1 MIQNPNLADVRPGDE
16 IDGFYLLSDATVRS
30 STNGSRYLS
39 ATLCDRSGSL
49 DMKMWDYA
57 LAIGP
62 NDNGSAVRVRG
73 QVLDYR
79 GTRQLNVRQLRLAEE
94 RDGVEAENLVPT
106 APIDAEE
113 AMAYVEDR
121 IASLQDTDFRKL
133 AETLFARHREG
144 IRTIPAAKSVHHG
157 FRGGLLMHTAN
168 MLQTADFLS
177 GLYAEAV
184 NRDLL
189 LTGVLLH
196 DIAKLREFDFS
207 PLGMV
212 KEYSVEGRLLGHPVM
227 GAMEAAETA
236 EALGIPQE
244 KAMLLEHLLLSHH
257 GEPEFGAAVRPMC
270 AEAELLHLID
280 LIDSR
285 MEIYAETLQDLPAG
299 TFSDRIFAL
308 DKRIYKPSET

>member
-49 DMKMWDYA
+49 DLKMWDYT
-57 LAIGP
+57 LTIGP

-94 RDGVEAENLVPT
+94 KDGVEAESLVPT

-113 AMAYVEDR
+113 AMAYVEER
-121 IASLQDTDFRKL
+121 IGSLQDEDYRKL
-133 AETLFARHREG
+133 AETIFARHRDRF
-144 IRTIPAAKSVHHG
+144 RTIPAAKSVHHG
-157 FRGGLLMHTAN
+157 FRSGLLMHTAN
-168 MLQTADFLS
+168 MLQTADWLAD
-177 GLYAEAV
+177 LYAEV
-184 NRDLL
+184 IHRDLL

-207 PLGMV
+207 PLGTV
-212 KEYSVEGRLLGHPVM
+212 KDYSVEGRLLGHPVM
-227 GAMEAAETA
+227 GATETAETA
-236 EALGIPQE
+236 EALGVPKENPSCFSICCYRTTENRNSERP
-244 KAMLLEHLLLSHH
+244 S
-257 GEPEFGAAVRPMC
+257 GRCVR
-270 AEAELLHLID
+270 
-280 LIDSR
+280 
-285 MEIYAETLQDLPAG
+285 
-299 TFSDRIFAL
+299 
-308 DKRIYKPSET
+308 KRNCFI